1 MPLGGLCLQ
10 LHKRSSMIFTEAFV
24 VEKFRE
30 FNKTIFYNTLPE
42 PTFQLSRA
50 RSFLGKCVTR
60 RLRGLEALKKKSHIE
75 CTLRFSTSFD
85 LPENELEDIIIHEMI
100 HYRIAYNCMR
110 DTSSHGQMFK
120 SMMQEI
126 NREHGRN
133 IAIRH
138 RMSESNGSQ
147 LTDAPKRLSR
157 HVVAV
162 VKFKDGR
169 TGIKVLPR
177 IVQRISNYYN
187 KVGAASHVESV
198 DLYFSLDPY
207 FNLYPNSSALKVHI
221 IAPDVLEEHLKN
233 AHKMYCEGEKVGLV

>member
-1 MPLGGLCLQ
+1 M
-10 LHKRSSMIFTEAFV
+10 
-24 VEKFRE
+24 
-30 FNKTIFYNTLPE
+30 
-42 PTFQLSRA
+42 
-50 RSFLGKCVTR
+50 
-60 RLRGLEALKKKSHIE
+60 SHIE

-85 LPENELEDIIIHEMI
+85 LPENELEDVIIHEMI

-138 RMSESNGSQ
+138 RMVESGGSQ
-147 LTDAPKRLSR
+147 IVDTRKRLSR

-207 FNLYPNSSALKVHI
+207 FDLYPNSSALKVHI
-221 IAPDVLEEHLKN
+221 IAPMSWKSI
-233 AHKMYCEGEKVGLV
+233 